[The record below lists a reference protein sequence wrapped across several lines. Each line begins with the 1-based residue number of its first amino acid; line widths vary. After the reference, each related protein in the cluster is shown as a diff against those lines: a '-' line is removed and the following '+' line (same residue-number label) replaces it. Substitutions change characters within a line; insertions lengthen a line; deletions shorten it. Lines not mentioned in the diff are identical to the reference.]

1 MKRLK
6 KLLKRLRR
14 HLYQPNPCA
23 YRFFKTVFLE
33 VDTLDFAIDLVL
45 SQYGENGRLH
55 PIAYRSRKFS
65 TIEINYEIHDKELL
79 AIIDTFEEWHHLLKE
94 VQHTTTVYTDHK
106 NLEYFMSAQVLNQRQ
121 AR

>member
-23 YRFFKTVFLE
+23 Y
-33 VDTLDFAIDLVL
+33 TLDFAIDLVL